1 MTEQEARN
9 LKVGD
14 MVLYIEEREYE
25 QHKNICLGSI
35 TDLEGKVWGFDYGII
50 TKKCPDTEFLFV
62 DWIAGQSE
70 GTSSFNYDDAHALK
84 LDLNFKF
91 ENEEKV

>member
-1 MTEQEARN
+1 MTELEARE

-25 QHKNICLGSI
+25 QHKNLCLGSV
-35 TDLEGKVWGFDYGII
+35 TDLEGKVWGFDYGIV
-50 TKKCPDTEFLFV
+50 TKNCPDAELLFV

-70 GTSSFNYDDAHALK
+70 GPASFDFNHAHALK
-84 LDLNFKF
+84 LDLDFKF
-91 ENEEKV
+91 ENEEKA